1 MIYGYFLDMPFFG
14 RFSLVLMVAVAL
26 AAAGGCSGGDGG
38 QMDEENEPHF
48 VLGNS
53 RYNEQDWPGAI
64 EAFEDSL
71 EVNPHSAA
79 AHYRLGM
86 IFDNEPPPDPA
97 AAIYH
102 YQQYLKLEPDAPNRD
117 LINQRIHFCKVA
129 LASDVCGLPDAPAM
143 TKQLDSLV
151 ATNQQ
156 LQAQIDKLTDQL
168 RGWNAYYASL
178 KAAGMAGNSINN
190 NPSPNP
196 GSLPAA
202 PTSGGSP
209 TPDDISQDNSL
220 PAGATQKTTVQS
232 RPSTPLALSG
242 RDTAAV
248 HPAKSHTHIVA
259 GGETMASI
267 ARKHGISLYA
277 VEEANPG
284 VNPRKLHVGQLIVL
298 PP

>member
-14 RFSLVLMVAVAL
+14 RFNLVLVVAVAL

-38 QMDEENEPHF
+38 QMDEEKEPHF

-64 EAFEDSL
+64 QAFEESL

-102 YQQYLKLEPDAPNRD
+102 YQQYLKLEPDASNRD
-117 LINQRIHFCKVA
+117 LINQRIHSCKVV
-129 LASDVCGLPDAPAM
+129 LASDVCGLPDAPAL

-151 ATNQQ
+151 ETNRQ

-178 KAAGMAGNSINN
+178 KAAGMTGNNLNN
-190 NPSPNP
+190 NPNP
-196 GSLPAA
+196 GNLPAE
-202 PTSGGSP
+202 PTGGASP
-209 TPDDISQDNSL
+209 TPDDISPDNSR
-220 PAGATQKTTVQS
+220 PAGAPPKITGQS
-232 RPSTPLALSG
+232 RPSTPLTLSG
-242 RDTAAV
+242 RATTAA

-277 VEEANPG
+277 MEEANPG
-284 VNPRKLHVGQLIVL
+284 VNPRKLHVGQLLIL